1 MDRRERIV
9 AGVVGLLVLAWFVP
23 DLVGVLLMLFS
34 ALVFVIA
41 VVGLLRPSLV
51 RIPDRMA
58 AVWAFALSVGL
69 FVGGGVLMSPEN
81 GEGTAMDSPRPTGL
95 YLEHLNSEDRV
106 TAEREMDL
114 AVSEPDPCSL
124 TAADMRGMAQTEIDR
139 VWNACVEQQGGSAQ
153 VDAAAGISPE
163 LIDIEGMTHCNVRL
177 QDAARVLYRD
187 GALYRWTATET
198 RRAVSRTDAVGRF
211 VT

>member
-9 AGVVGLLVLAWFVP
+9 AGVAGLLVLAWFVP

-69 FVGGGVLMSPEN
+69 FVGGGMLLSPPN
-81 GEGTAMDSPRPTGL
+81 GESTASDTPSPV
-95 YLEHLNSEDRV
+95 YLEHLDTEDRNMPSPSLASRV
-106 TAEREMDL
+106 LDL
-114 AVSEPDPCSL
+114 
-124 TAADMRGMAQTEIDR
+124 
-139 VWNACVEQQGGSAQ
+139 
-153 VDAAAGISPE
+153 
-163 LIDIEGMTHCNVRL
+163 EGMTHCNVRL

-187 GALYRWTATET
+187 GALYRWTATELEE
-198 RRAVSRTDAVGRF
+198 RFGRMLSDDPD
-211 VT
+211 VTTYFGNALEFMNPDGTWTKAFYECDWNSETGEIVDVRVQPR